1 MLCAVHTG
9 TRWMPGAKD
18 VSLDPAGSSL
28 PFTLE
33 MPERAKSRRLSAFRT
48 CSNRKSEAAV
58 CSVVPLC
65 TTKGCTVMSETE
77 LER

>member
-1 MLCAVHTG
+1 VHTG

-33 MPERAKSRRLSAFRT
+33 MPERAKSRRLSAFRP
-48 CSNRKSEAAV
+48 CSNRKS
-58 CSVVPLC
+58 
-65 TTKGCTVMSETE
+65 K
-77 LER
+77 